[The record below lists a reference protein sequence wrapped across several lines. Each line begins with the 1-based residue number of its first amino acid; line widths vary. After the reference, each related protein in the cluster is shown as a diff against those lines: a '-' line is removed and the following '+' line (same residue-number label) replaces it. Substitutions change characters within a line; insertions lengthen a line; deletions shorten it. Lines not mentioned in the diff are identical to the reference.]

1 MSYAALQLLGKAVHG
16 TKICEGNIWEDQ
28 LFKAFRD
35 SGRFPEVSHG
45 KPITLPASNEIKKGE
60 RRKHKVDIFCKND
73 AEKNIFAFN
82 SKGKSFNNTESPE
95 SLLAE
100 YNRYKKGIELENPGF
115 SVVYAVLKD
124 EYDGTDLKMN
134 FLKANGI
141 PVYNT
146 ASYMNETLG
155 ISTEVIE
162 GIEAKRQSMVMALIK
177 ERFKESGL
185 TVEQVT
191 SILTGV

>member
-1 MSYAALQLLGKAVHG
+1 
-16 TKICEGNIWEDQ
+16 
-28 LFKAFRD
+28 
-35 SGRFPEVSHG
+35 
-45 KPITLPASNEIKKGE
+45 
-60 RRKHKVDIFCKND
+60 
-73 AEKNIFAFN
+73 
-82 SKGKSFNNTESPE
+82 
-95 SLLAE
+95 
-100 YNRYKKGIELENPGF
+100 
-115 SVVYAVLKD
+115 
-124 EYDGTDLKMN
+124 MN